1 MSTPGG
7 GGASRGITA
16 KPTPPLKGSFPLD
29 HFGECKHFMLA
40 YAKCMKVRT
49 ALFPTECAAPA
60 AGSPAPPP
68 PAAAAAHAAHALP
81 WQDSEGSSSQCREV
95 SKKYLDCR
103 MKK

>member
-60 AGSPAPPP
+60 AGSPAPRRLPLLLLTP
-68 PAAAAAHAAHALP
+68 LMLCPGRIRKGAARSAGRSPRSTSTA
-81 WQDSEGSSSQCREV
+81 G
-95 SKKYLDCR
+95 
-103 MKK
+103 